1 MVNKVWV
8 MDSRRHEFHA
18 AEAYHQFHQG
28 LGHRYPYVYTKR
40 LRETQIKLGR
50 VKPTGCPER
59 HDGLL

>member
-1 MVNKVWV
+1 